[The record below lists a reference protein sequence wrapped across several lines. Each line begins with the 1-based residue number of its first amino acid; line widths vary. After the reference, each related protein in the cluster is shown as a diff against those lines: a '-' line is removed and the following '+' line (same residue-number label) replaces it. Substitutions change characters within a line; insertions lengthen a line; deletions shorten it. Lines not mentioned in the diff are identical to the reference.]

1 MKYRINPVFMIMDGH
16 PAHKSKKIRE
26 FVASLN
32 GRLSIYL
39 LPPYVPDLNPD
50 DKFVIDNL

>member
-1 MKYRINPVFMIMDGH
+1 MIMDGH